1 MSLLVIDKK
10 TNSKRKKK
18 FTKISSS
25 DPNVVLLY
33 SEKINTINEAE
44 ILEAKNNLKNVS
56 ESKLVTELE
65 KSVQENVIDVDAVN
79 NERNLKGTS
88 ESIDVEDK
96 ETIQE
101 NDQGGVDFDF
111 ADNNSLL
118 NETIEELIEKRQE
131 KDFSSDLKNEK
142 EEEDEVDSVEVLAD
156 EAEEENLD
164 EELIECSDTDI
175 DISFKTASSTASIS
189 SNEKVLYLVFSNI
202 DKHRPRFEIFQ
213 IAFSERT

>member
-33 SEKINTINEAE
+33 SEKINSINEAE

-56 ESKLVTELE
+56 ESKLVTEPE
-65 KSVQENVIDVDAVN
+65 KSVKENVVNVDAVN

-111 ADNNSLL
+111 ADPNTTS
-118 NETIEELIEKRQE
+118 ECFAR
-131 KDFSSDLKNEK
+131 FS
-142 EEEDEVDSVEVLAD
+142 
-156 EAEEENLD
+156 
-164 EELIECSDTDI
+164 
-175 DISFKTASSTASIS
+175 
-189 SNEKVLYLVFSNI
+189 
-202 DKHRPRFEIFQ
+202 
-213 IAFSERT
+213 

>member
-33 SEKINTINEAE
+33 SEKINSINEAE

-56 ESKLVTELE
+56 ESKLVTEPE
-65 KSVQENVIDVDAVN
+65 KSVQENVVDVDAFN
-79 NERNLKGTS
+79 NERNMKGTS

-131 KDFSSDLKNEK
+131 KDISSDLKNEK

-189 SNEKVLYLVFSNI
+189 SNEKVLYLVLSNI

-213 IAFSERT
+213 MAFS

>member
-1 MSLLVIDKK
+1 M
-10 TNSKRKKK
+10 
-18 FTKISSS
+18 
-25 DPNVVLLY
+25 
-33 SEKINTINEAE
+33 
-44 ILEAKNNLKNVS
+44 
-56 ESKLVTELE
+56 
-65 KSVQENVIDVDAVN
+65 
-79 NERNLKGTS
+79 
-88 ESIDVEDK
+88 
-96 ETIQE
+96 
-101 NDQGGVDFDF
+101 
-111 ADNNSLL
+111 
-118 NETIEELIEKRQE
+118 IEKRQE
-131 KDFSSDLKNEK
+131 KDISSDLKNEK

>member
-33 SEKINTINEAE
+33 SEKINSINEAE

-56 ESKLVTELE
+56 ESKLVTEPE
-65 KSVQENVIDVDAVN
+65 KSVQENVVNVDAVN

-131 KDFSSDLKNEK
+131 KDISSDLKNEK

-213 IAFSERT
+213 MAFS

>member
-33 SEKINTINEAE
+33 SEKINSINEAE

-56 ESKLVTELE
+56 ESKLVTEPE
-65 KSVQENVIDVDAVN
+65 KSVQENVVDVDAFN
-79 NERNLKGTS
+79 NERNMKGTS

-131 KDFSSDLKNEK
+131 KDISSDLKNEK

-189 SNEKVLYLVFSNI
+189 SNEKVLYLVLSNN

-213 IAFSERT
+213 MAFS

>member
-33 SEKINTINEAE
+33 SEKINSINEAE

-56 ESKLVTELE
+56 ESKLVTEPE
-65 KSVQENVIDVDAVN
+65 KSVKENVVNVDAVN

-131 KDFSSDLKNEK
+131 KDISSDLKNEK

-202 DKHRPRFEIFQ
+202 DKHRPTFEIFQ
-213 IAFSERT
+213 MAFS

>member
-33 SEKINTINEAE
+33 SEKINSINEAE

-56 ESKLVTELE
+56 ESKLVTEPE
-65 KSVQENVIDVDAVN
+65 KSVQENVVDVDTVN

-96 ETIQE
+96 KTIQE

-131 KDFSSDLKNEK
+131 KDISSDLKNEK

-189 SNEKVLYLVFSNI
+189 SNEKVLYLVLSNI

-213 IAFSERT
+213 MAFS

>member
-33 SEKINTINEAE
+33 SEKINSINEAE

-56 ESKLVTELE
+56 ESKLVTEPE
-65 KSVQENVIDVDAVN
+65 KSVQENVVDVDAVN

-131 KDFSSDLKNEK
+131 KDISSDLKNEK

-213 IAFSERT
+213 MAFS

>member
-33 SEKINTINEAE
+33 SEKINSINEAE

-56 ESKLVTELE
+56 ESKLVTEPE
-65 KSVQENVIDVDAVN
+65 KSVQENVVDVDAFN

-131 KDFSSDLKNEK
+131 KDISSDLKNEK

-189 SNEKVLYLVFSNI
+189 SNEKVLYLVLSNI

-213 IAFSERT
+213 MAFS